1 MASPSDTFGKAAG
14 ASLAQGSDQI
24 VSPENCDLLD
34 GDQRIADQLWKEQQQ
49 YCNCTDRL

>member
-1 MASPSDTFGKAAG
+1 MASPSNKQSTFGKAAG

-34 GDQRIADQLWKEQQQ
+34 GVQRIADQLWKEQ
-49 YCNCTDRL
+49 